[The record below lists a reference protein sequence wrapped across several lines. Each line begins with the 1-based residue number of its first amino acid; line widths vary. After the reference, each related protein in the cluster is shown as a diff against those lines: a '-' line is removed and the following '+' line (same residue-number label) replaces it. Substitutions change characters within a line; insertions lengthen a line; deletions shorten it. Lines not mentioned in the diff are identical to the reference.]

1 MLPLENLL
9 SYSFII
15 KGKVARGRRPS
26 LSFLSRPHVSI
37 SSSSSM
43 LSRGVF
49 LSLCG
54 QVRSTN
60 YYYYYYYVCKEYV
73 LGIINL
79 LRSLGR
85 MWVSCHHSFI
95 VLGHFLLFY
104 AFLAFFFFFF
114 FFLLSKPACFCG

>member
-1 MLPLENLL
+1 MGERMLNLEKLL

-15 KGKVARGRRPS
+15 KGKVTRGRRPS

-37 SSSSSM
+37 ISSSSM

-60 YYYYYYYVCKEYV
+60 YYFFYVCKEYV

-85 MWVSCHHSFI
+85 MWVSCHHCFI
-95 VLGHFLLFY
+95 VWGHVLCFSCMVL
-104 AFLAFFFFFF
+104 
-114 FFLLSKPACFCG
+114 LLSKPAWFCGSANLLS